1 MSIHYYSCIND
12 SPHTLIMELNMQAYS
27 TNSIVFVTRPK
38 NDQSFSISSL
48 QPG

>member
-12 SPHTLIMELNMQAYS
+12 SPHTLIMELNMQAYFDQLDRVRYEGPKT
-27 TNSIVFVTRPK
+27 TN
-38 NDQSFSISSL
+38 FSISSL